1 MSKSSYSDRVFTI
14 LEHKL
19 AKLDKIKHEKELLTK
34 DSWFTREKKKLDF
47 KEDMKILRNCHKIN
61 HQFISEY

>member
-19 AKLDKIKHEKELLTK
+19 DKLDQIKHDKGLLTK
-34 DSWFTREKKKLDF
+34 ESWFTREGRKLDF
-47 KEDMKILRNCHKIN
+47 KEDMKI
-61 HQFISEY
+61 